1 MGEPFLKHSLFHS
14 VCKHIQLMQ
23 DQAHFI
29 PIWWIVLD
37 GCFFFEGTLKL
48 LLELFDFGFLIL
60 LQSKSIWAWG

>member
-1 MGEPFLKHSLFHS
+1 
-14 VCKHIQLMQ
+14 MQ